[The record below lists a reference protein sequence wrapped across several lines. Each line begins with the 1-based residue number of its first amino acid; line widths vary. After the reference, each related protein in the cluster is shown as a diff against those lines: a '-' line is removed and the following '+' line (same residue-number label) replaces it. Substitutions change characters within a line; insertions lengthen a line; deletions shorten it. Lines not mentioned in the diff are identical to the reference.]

1 MLTLGAF
8 NETSLGNRDIC
19 NVFLFQVAA
28 ELDRSDTARVLI
40 ERSAEASVVDDSGMT
55 ALVLMISKMP
65 SVVS

>member
-1 MLTLGAF
+1 MPSSKRHWVT
-8 NETSLGNRDIC
+8 DIC
-19 NVFLFQVAA
+19 NVFLLQVAA
-28 ELDRSDTARVLI
+28 ELDRSDTARFLI